1 MNLLAFL
8 SMPGGSEWIVILLVA
23 LLIFGRRLPE
33 VSRSIGKSIVEFKK
47 GMQDVHNEV
56 EAPLP
61 AQQQSRIEAQ
71 TPTANTVT
79 ATPTPAATNEPST
92 TSASR

>member
-23 LLIFGRRLPE
+23 LIIFGRRLPE

-47 GMQDVHNEV
+47 GMQDVHEQV

-61 AQQQSRIEAQ
+61 AQQQQRIEAQ
-71 TPTANTVT
+71 PSPSNTVT
-79 ATPTPAATNEPST
+79 ASPAPTAATEPST
-92 TSASR
+92 TPSGR